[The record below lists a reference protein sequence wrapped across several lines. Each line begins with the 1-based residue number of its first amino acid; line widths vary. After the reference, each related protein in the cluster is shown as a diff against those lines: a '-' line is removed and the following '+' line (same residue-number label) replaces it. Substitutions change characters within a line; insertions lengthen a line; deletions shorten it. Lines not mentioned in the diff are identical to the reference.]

1 MKGLI
6 TVLAVLVVFALAF
19 FLYRTPTAP
28 PEMAAAEKAQIQ
40 AEIVDVATGIN
51 RGFRALDAEAV
62 AEVFHPTESGFAWGG
77 KIYNG
82 TDIVE
87 PLAARLANR
96 VLDDREWVDTR
107 VKVFTRDL
115 AMFQGIADVTIE
127 ETDGD
132 VLHYPGNLI
141 FTLLF
146 ERTADGWKSTSGA
159 ITSGPYETADQG

>member
-62 AEVFHPTESGFAWGG
+62 AARSTTVRTSLSPWPLVLRTECWMTASG
-77 KIYNG
+77 
-82 TDIVE
+82 
-87 PLAARLANR
+87 
-96 VLDDREWVDTR
+96 
-107 VKVFTRDL
+107 
-115 AMFQGIADVTIE
+115 
-127 ETDGD
+127 
-132 VLHYPGNLI
+132 
-141 FTLLF
+141 
-146 ERTADGWKSTSGA
+146 
-159 ITSGPYETADQG
+159 